1 MKTQPTDTKQIM
13 RQDLNSSEKNVE
25 KIMIMIMIMIMR
37 QQVTYNEINGQAT
50 NVQEMMSQDINSS
63 EINRHQK
70 EIILGQ
76 PT

>member
-1 MKTQPTDTKQIM
+1 
-13 RQDLNSSEKNVE
+13 
-25 KIMIMIMIMIMR
+25 MIMIMIMIMR